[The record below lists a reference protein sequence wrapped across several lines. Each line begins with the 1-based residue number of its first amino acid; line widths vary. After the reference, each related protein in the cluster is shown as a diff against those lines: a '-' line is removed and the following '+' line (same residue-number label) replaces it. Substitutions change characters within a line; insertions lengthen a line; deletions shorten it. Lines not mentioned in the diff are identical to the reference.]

1 MRCWSSLEYL
11 GCVTDLGIISMWSVW
26 SGGVRAMLALVFV
39 CILTGIIGRC
49 WISWFSSLWESEW
62 VSAWSPLSS
71 SSWLMLGYLK
81 CVVTMMMMLSWSAGD
96 TVSHHE
102 RRQLTNMFRDN
113 NIFNSSASAVL
124 CSRMQRRKSEFSQ
137 CYMMMMRVVEHGL
150 ACLCRPDDID
160 KILHQISIFPGLTTI
175 FSSSSPK
182 QLSAPSLL
190 LRSTWSSWLSENDK
204 KNLKCPEDWTE
215 SSGLIWPQRRWGS
228 SGKQDDL
235 NSTSWPLDQED

>member
-1 MRCWSSLEYL
+1 MRCWSSLECL

-26 SGGVRAMLALVFV
+26 SGWVQAMLALVFV

-49 WISWFSSLWESEW
+49 WISWFS
-62 VSAWSPLSS
+62 
-71 SSWLMLGYLK
+71 
-81 CVVTMMMMLSWSAGD
+81 GD

-113 NIFNSSASAVL
+113 NIFNSSASTVL

-137 CYMMMMRVVEHGL
+137 CYMMMMGVVEHGL

-228 SGKQDDL
+228 SGKQEDL